1 MKKFGNVA
9 LIAVAM
15 AMLTCV
21 GMWGYS
27 DWFPE
32 DGEREFFDYFSDS
45 QIVGFIDDS
54 LVIVADD
61 KEWSQETSDGYAIG
75 GRGHQRL
82 RVFNYRVQ
90 ENGPRWTDTLDN
102 FNEECNYVLGQLSDS
117 VIWGG
122 RTARYTKE
130 WEGPAMSFWKIGKK
144 PYEMEMQKRLDGCK
158 IGFPVKKLRKWFGGL
173 VLAFGVIHYA
183 QTENDV
189 LNAGGDTC
197 QYAVLD
203 TVRGRLTYK
212 RLNEELKW
220 IQKCDDVRAWGDDVY
235 CLYLAGEPLN
245 LYLSKN
251 DVDYDSLMQG
261 KPYGWA
267 SYTKV
272 GFAGNVLNLG
282 NNICEIIN
290 NQFSCLEVSIRG
302 NLDFKTEK
310 DTIIY

>member
-21 GMWGYS
+21 GMWGCS

-122 RTARYTKE
+122 RTARYTKV
-130 WEGPAMSFWKIGKK
+130 WKGPVMTFWKIGGK
-144 PYEMEMQKRLDGCK
+144 PVVHQISVKMEGCE
-158 IGFPVKKLRKWFGGL
+158 IGFPVESLRDWLDGL
-173 VLAFGVIHYA
+173 ILSLGTIYSAPNMH
-183 QTENDV
+183 TM

-203 TVRGRLTYK
+203 TVAKTLTYK
-212 RLNEELKW
+212 RLDENLKW
-220 IQKCDDVRAWGDDVY
+220 IQKCDDVRAWGDDVI
-235 CLYLAGEPLN
+235 CSVAGKRLLEGNIL
-245 LYLSKN
+245 KN
-251 DVDYDSLMQG
+251 
-261 KPYGWA
+261 
-267 SYTKV
+267 
-272 GFAGNVLNLG
+272 
-282 NNICEIIN
+282 
-290 NQFSCLEVSIRG
+290 
-302 NLDFKTEK
+302 EK
-310 DTIIY
+310 DTLLAPLAFSKGIFWGNMIELRANICSLGNQEISCLDSAFTWREPLKFYKGNDVVVNLE